1 MATAKSSSFWLT
13 ETIELPAASASG
25 TRVQGTISLEAYVS
39 VIDSLGIAIDS
50 VDGII
55 QGDANNYGDAVGDM
69 LQGNGALSWQLTDLN
84 PGTAFIR
91 ADGQSLIASGAMNVD
106 QSNNVATHTNDLYPD
121 NYGNS
126 GSLAESF
133 ITVNPTLYIVGGV
146 QSAATSAADSV
157 FITVRVRCRAAKLS
171 KSDYVALAIESTA
184 NQ

>member
-1 MATAKSSSFWLT
+1 MATAKSASFWLT
-13 ETIELPAASASG
+13 ETIEIPPASVSG

-50 VDGII
+50 VDGVI
-55 QGDANNYGDAVGDM
+55 QASSDYGDAVGDM
-69 LQGNGALSWQLTDLN
+69 IQGNGAFSWQLTDLN
-84 PGTAFIR
+84 PGTAFVR
-91 ADGQSLIASGAMNVD
+91 ADNQSLIASGAMNVD

-126 GSLAESF
+126 GALSESF
-133 ITVNPTLYIVGGV
+133 ITVNPTLYFVGGND
-146 QSAATSAADSV
+146 SATTSAADSI

-171 KSDYVALAIESTA
+171 KADYVALAIESTS